1 MQDKLLVSII
11 TSVLFLIFKFMDI
24 QMNKK
29 SQTPT
34 QNAPKVLIR
43 ETGLVFASIL
53 CGLYLIEYFG
63 ILSSRD
69 TSVNQQVG
77 AFTDDPN
84 F

>member
-11 TSVLFLIFKFMDI
+11 TSVLFLIFKFIEI

-29 SQTPT
+29 VQTPS
-34 QNAPKVLIR
+34 QNAPRVLIR

-53 CGLYLIEYFG
+53 IGLYLIEYFG
-63 ILSSRD
+63 ILSRSNP
-69 TSVNQQVG
+69 SVKQHVG